1 VRDVSL
7 GTIGT
12 ADLLHA
18 GVLIFFALLMW
29 RLAIWRLER
38 RLID

>member
-1 VRDVSL
+1 MRP
-7 GTIGT
+7 T
-12 ADLLHA
+12 DLLNA
-18 GVLIFFALLMW
+18 AVLIAFALLMW